1 MANLYRDT
9 YANIP
14 AAGTAGDLFKPTDG
28 PSIYRDDGAAWVPW
42 GDTLY
47 QCTQPDDTEFSW
59 LNQGGAST
67 DQTYG
72 PIYLFAPA
80 NAGAAIRARVKNAP
94 DTPYTITALISFD
107 GTKHNYST
115 WGLCFYEPASSKL
128 VTFDGYLYSP
138 DDRIL
143 RVSQWNTVTSFNS
156 SPWNN
161 TNWLFQKPMW
171 FQIGDDGTNINF
183 KVSVNGHD
191 WRQVYTQLRGAFFT
205 TEPKQVGFF
214 VQHAHGSSHGA
225 ALLLSWEEA

>member
-14 AAGTAGDLFKPTDG
+14 VAGTAGDLFKSTDG

-47 QCTQPDDTEFSW
+47 QCVQPDDDDFSW

-67 DQTYG
+67 NQTYG
-72 PIYLFAPA
+72 PIYLFAPG
-80 NAGAAIRARVKNAP
+80 GAVNIRARVKLPP
-94 DTPYTITALISFD
+94 DTPYTVTALLSYD

-115 WGLCFYEPASSKL
+115 WGLCFYEPASNKL
-128 VTFDGYLYSP
+128 VTFEAYMYASE
-138 DDRIL
+138 DRVL

-156 SPWNN
+156 SPWGL
-161 TNWLFQKPMW
+161 NWLFQKPMW
-171 FQIGDDGTNINF
+171 FQIEDDGTNINF
-183 KVSVNGHD
+183 NVSVNGQD

-205 TEPKQVGFF
+205 MEPKQVGFF
-214 VQHAHGSSHGA
+214 VNHAHASAHGE
-225 ALLLSWEEA
+225 LSVLSWEEA